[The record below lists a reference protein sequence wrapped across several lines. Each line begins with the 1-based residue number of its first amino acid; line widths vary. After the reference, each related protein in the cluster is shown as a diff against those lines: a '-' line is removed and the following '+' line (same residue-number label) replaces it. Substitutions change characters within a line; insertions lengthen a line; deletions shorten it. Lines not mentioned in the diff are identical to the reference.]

1 MRPRWCGGPRIR
13 RAPEGRGR
21 DLARGGV
28 ALQLYTLREDLS
40 KDFRGTL
47 QKVAAMGYPAVEFAG
62 YGGLGPEEIKALCTE
77 LGLKVAGTHTGIEA
91 LQTDLAKVV
100 ALHRTVGSTHVTV
113 PSIPGARY
121 SRDAAGFTQA
131 AKDLEALAVRLAGEG
146 LTLAYHNH
154 DFEFFPTDGGYG
166 LDLLYAQAPHLH
178 AELDVYWAAKG
189 GVDPAAYI
197 RKLGSRCSLLHVKDR
212 SESGAFAPVGAGNL
226 DFQSILA
233 AGDAVGTEWFI
244 VEQDRCVEQTALES
258 VRISLEN
265 LRKWGRL

>member
-1 MRPRWCGGPRIR
+1 M
-13 RAPEGRGR
+13 
-21 DLARGGV
+21 
-28 ALQLYTLREDLS
+28 QLYTLREDLS

-47 QKVAAMGYPAVEFAG
+47 QQVAAMGYPAVEFAG
-62 YGGLGPEEIKALCTE
+62 YGGLSPDEIKALCAE
-77 LGLKVAGTHTGIEA
+77 LGLRAAGTHTGIEA
-91 LQTDLAKVV
+91 LRTDLAKVV
-100 ALHRTVGSTHVTV
+100 ALHRTIGSTHVTV
-113 PSIPGARY
+113 PSLPAARY
-121 SRDAAGFTQA
+121 TRDAAGFTQA
-131 AKDLEALAVRLAGEG
+131 AQDLEALAVQLADEG

-154 DFEFFPTDGGYG
+154 DFEFFSTDGGYG
-166 LDLLYAQAPHLH
+166 LDVLYAQAPHLH

-212 SESGAFAPVGAGNL
+212 SEAGAFAPVGAGNL

-233 AGDAVGTEWFI
+233 AGDAVGTQWFI

-258 VRISLEN
+258 VRISLDN